1 MPLTLGTR
9 LGPYEILAPLGAGGM
24 GEVYRARD
32 TRLGREVAIKVL
44 RNGRA
49 TDAESRARFDREARA
64 IAALNHPRICTL
76 HDLGR
81 AGDTD
86 YLVLELLE
94 GETLEAR
101 LAKGRLAPADVIE
114 FGAQIAEALAPA
126 HRAGFAHR
134 DLKPGNVMLTR
145 SGVKLLDF
153 GLARRLPPTSA
164 SRLNFSALPT
174 QSVALTADGQI
185 LGTIQYM
192 SPEQLQGR
200 EADARSDLWAL
211 GAILYEMAT
220 GSRAF
225 EADNQASLISA
236 ILKDEPRPIHE
247 QAPLAPGG
255 LQRLVD
261 ACLTK
266 DAELR
271 WQSAGDLSRELRWLA
286 GGKAGAAGASAAG
299 LVAAPSLIARVRA
312 PLLGAVA
319 ALVLATGVL
328 AVRGRAPWMDL
339 RPPRLVRSSVNFPPV
354 ADISSGSFAIAP
366 DGSALAVASSD
377 STGKLKLFVR
387 RLDTQE
393 VHALTDK
400 EGASMPFWSAD
411 SREIAFLTDEG
422 KLARVKAAGGPVQVI
437 CDAPK
442 FSGGA
447 WSKTGWI
454 VFAQGSR
461 PLMRVREQGG
471 QPEPVSVDDST
482 HLKEDYEQPGFLP
495 DGEHFLYAAVLG
507 VASPIV
513 IRVGSIHGGR
523 AHDLMTAGS
532 VPRCSPDGWLTF
544 LRDRTLFA
552 QKVEPNGARLLGDA
566 VALPE
571 APTRSTYWGLTTPGA
586 VLGKHVMAYIPAN
599 RRPTVLR
606 WYERSG
612 VPGPIVA
619 TLPVP
624 FNGVYPSPDGKLATG
639 VFGEGLE
646 TNIWLIDLASGDV
659 SRLTDVEHLSRS
671 PIWNPD
677 SRHILYQ
684 YISAEGGT
692 IRRMDVGDP
701 ASFETLVSIPQ
712 QTPLNMTD
720 ALDSGRTLLTQI
732 GWSGPIYSASADSGY
747 RLRDYLPATAKPDVA
762 LFADGGKWVVFSSH
776 MGGAV
781 ALYADTYP
789 VRSRTIRLTREP
801 VAESYLPFW
810 VIRHELVYVAAD
822 GVTLRSADLQFTPND
837 VVAGAPHTLFTLPPE
852 LLGASPSADG
862 RRFLVATPGAGPQVP
877 SITLVQNWELEI
889 GKK

>member
-1 MPLTLGTR
+1 MPQTPGTR

-32 TRLGREVAIKVL
+32 TRLGREVAVKVL
-44 RNGRA
+44 RGGMA
-49 TDAESRARFDREARA
+49 ADPESRARFDREARA

-81 AGDTD
+81 DGDTD
-86 YLVLELLE
+86 YLVLELLD
-94 GETLEAR
+94 GQTLEAR
-101 LAKGRLAPADVIE
+101 LAKGRLAPAEVLE

-164 SRLNFSALPT
+164 SRLNISALPT

-220 GSRAF
+220 GRRAF

-236 ILKDEPRPIHE
+236 ILNDEPRPIHE

-261 ACLTK
+261 ACLAK

-271 WQSAGDLSRELRWLA
+271 WQSAGDLARELRWLA
-286 GGKAGAAGASAAG
+286 GGGGATSGAGGVAPIAAAS
-299 LVAAPSLIARVRA
+299 LLARLKP
-312 PLLGAVA
+312 PLLGAGVA
-319 ALVLATGVL
+319 LALATGVL
-328 AVRGRAPWMDL
+328 AVQGRAPWLDL
-339 RPPRLVRSSVNFPPV
+339 RRPRLVRSSVSFPPV
-354 ADISSGSFAIAP
+354 SDIHSGGFAIAP
-366 DGSALAVASSD
+366 DGSALAVASAD
-377 STGKLKLFVR
+377 STGTWKLYVR
-387 RLDTQE
+387 RLDSPE
-393 VHALTDK
+393 VRALTDK
-400 EGASMPFWSAD
+400 EGAYMPFWSAD
-411 SREIAFLTDEG
+411 SREIAFATGEG
-422 KLARVKAAGGPVQVI
+422 KLARVKVTGGPVQVV
-437 CDAPK
+437 CDAPN

-447 WSKTGWI
+447 WGKSGWI
-454 VFAQGSR
+454 VFAQGSG
-461 PLMRVREQGG
+461 PLMRVRAEGG
-471 QPEPVSVDDST
+471 SPGPVTASDSARVGEE
-482 HLKEDYEQPGFLP
+482 KEQPAFLP
-495 DGEHFLYAAVLG
+495 DGEHFLYAAIRG

-513 IRVGSIHGGR
+513 IRVGSVRGGR
-523 AHDLMTAGS
+523 DHELMTAGS

-544 LRDRTLFA
+544 IRDRTLFA
-552 QKVEPNGARLLGDA
+552 QRVEPNGARLQGEA
-566 VALPE
+566 IALPE
-571 APTRSTYWGLTTPGA
+571 VPTRTTAFGLTTPGA
-586 VLGKHVMAYIPAN
+586 LLGEHVMAYIPAN

-612 VPGPIVA
+612 IPGPVIA

-624 FNGVYPSPDGKLATG
+624 FLGVYPSPDGKLATG
-639 VFGEGLE
+639 VFAEGLE
-646 TNIWLIDLASGDV
+646 TNIWLINLSSGDA
-659 SRLTDVEHLSRS
+659 SRLTDVEHLSRG
-671 PIWNPD
+671 PIWTSD

-684 YISAEGGT
+684 YIAADGGT

-701 ASFETLVSIPQ
+701 ASSETLVSIPQ
-712 QTPLNMTD
+712 QTTLNMTD
-720 ALDSGRTLLTQI
+720 ALENGRALLTQI
-732 GWSGPIYSASADSGY
+732 GWSGPVYSASSDSGY
-747 RLRDYLPATAKPDVA
+747 RLQTYLPAAAKPEFA
-762 LFADGGKWVVFSSH
+762 LFARGGKWVVFSSH
-776 MGGAV
+776 IGGSM

-801 VAESYLPFW
+801 VADSSFPFW
-810 VIRHELVYVAAD
+810 VIGDELIYVAAD
-822 GVTLRSADLQFTPND
+822 GVTLRSTGLQFTAND
-837 VVAGAPHTLFTLPPE
+837 VVAGAPRTLFTLPPE
-852 LLGASPSADG
+852 LLGICPSADG
-862 RRFLVATPGAGPQVP
+862 RRFLAATPGASPQAP
-877 SITLVQNWELEI
+877 SLTLVQNWELEI